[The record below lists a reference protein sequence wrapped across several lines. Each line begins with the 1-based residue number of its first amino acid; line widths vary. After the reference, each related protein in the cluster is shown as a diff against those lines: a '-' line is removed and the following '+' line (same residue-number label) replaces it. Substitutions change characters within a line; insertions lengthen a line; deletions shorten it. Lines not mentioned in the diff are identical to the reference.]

1 MTETPQTQPVNPP
14 AQKQLITNH
23 NVRIISLV
31 TGDQVLALFGEI
43 RENNE
48 PDTKVIGY
56 SMNFPYL
63 LRLGEVR
70 EDGNIPIE
78 YTRWCPFSP
87 IEEHRLSGEHII
99 SVVYPDNGILD
110 NFVAKLKD
118 VGLTEEQIFF
128 AEEQQNG
135 NTSEPTET
143 EQPVDNSAG

>member
-1 MTETPQTQPVNPP
+1 MNPP